1 MKEAISPKDF
11 AEAIGVSES
20 SVKRWVDQGLLNAS
34 RTAGGHRRIAR
45 DEALRWLRDHP
56 TPIVR
61 PDRLGLPEA
70 TGLVEPTTPLE
81 AIAADL
87 RDDLLQGRE
96 VEARGRVAGAWIA
109 GHAVALIA
117 DELIRPV
124 LAHIGT
130 LWEHNDAG
138 IYVEHRATQICLG
151 ALQALHGLA
160 LGEPAVQTVPD
171 ACPALKPVAVGGAP
185 SGDPYLIA
193 PLLAATVLGE
203 AGFHAINLGP
213 ETPLP
218 VLGLAAEQLDASLV
232 FVSMGSLPIERTL
245 RDLQQLADRLTAN
258 RIQLAI
264 GGRFVDAGLAQRVP
278 SAFIGRSFGELAAF
292 ARGLAQGPG
301 MAGAANERPVTP

>member
-20 SVKRWVDQGLLNAS
+20 SVKRWVDQGLLTAS

-61 PDRLGLPEA
+61 PDRLGLPES
-70 TGLVEPTTPLE
+70 TGLVAPTTPVDE
-81 AIAADL
+81 VARDFRADL
-87 RDDLLQGRE
+87 LEGRE
-96 VEARGRVAGAWIA
+96 VEARGRIVGAWLA
-109 GHAVALIA
+109 GHSVALVA
-117 DELIRPV
+117 DEVIRPA

-151 ALQALHGLA
+151 ALQALHGLV
-160 LGEPAVQTVPD
+160 LGDPAVQTAPD
-171 ACPALKPVAVGGAP
+171 ACPSLKPVAVGGAP

-218 VLGLAAEQLDASLV
+218 VLGLAAEQLGASLV
-232 FVSMGSLPIERTL
+232 FVSVGSLPLERTL
-245 RDLQQLADRLTAN
+245 RDLQQLSDRLVEK

-264 GGRFVDAGLAQRVP
+264 GGRFVDASLSQRVP
-278 SAFIGRSFGELAAF
+278 SAFIGRSLGELAAY

-301 MAGAANERPVTP
+301 MVGAANERPA